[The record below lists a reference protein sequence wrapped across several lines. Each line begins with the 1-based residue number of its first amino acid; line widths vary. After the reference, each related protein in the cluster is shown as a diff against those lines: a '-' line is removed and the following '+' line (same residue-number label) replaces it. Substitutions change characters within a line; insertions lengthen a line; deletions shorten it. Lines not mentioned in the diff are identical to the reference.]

1 MPGSTVKFMSDL
13 RLEGVKVVSG
23 VVGDDIHVVGV
34 RILDHALRAAGATV
48 ISLGVLTPPE
58 EFVDAAV
65 ESAADAVLISSSNG
79 HAPIACEGLRDRF
92 VEAGIGD
99 ILLYIGGNLVVGGA
113 TDWPAVEATFLGF
126 GFNRVFPPRASL
138 DDAIE
143 LLATDV
149 RQRSALS

>member
-1 MPGSTVKFMSDL
+1 
-13 RLEGVKVVSG
+13 
-23 VVGDDIHVVGV
+23 V

-79 HAPIACEGLRDRF
+79 HAPMACEGLREKF
-92 VEAGIGD
+92 VEAGVGD
-99 ILLYIGGNLVVGGA
+99 VLLYIGGNLVVGGA
-113 TDWPAVEATFLGF
+113 TDWAAVEATFHGF

-143 LLATDV
+143 MLAADV
-149 RQRSALS
+149 RQRSALP